1 MLDDAMTSPP
11 LAVVDDYAEKVDTRP
26 PSITPEAGMK
36 MRIFQASGQVGAQ
49 VRNQRLSAEKR
60 SKLARKAIRTR

>member
-1 MLDDAMTSPP
+1 L
-11 LAVVDDYAEKVDTRP
+11 
-26 PSITPEAGMK
+26 
-36 MRIFQASGQVGAQ
+36 RIFQASGQVGAQ